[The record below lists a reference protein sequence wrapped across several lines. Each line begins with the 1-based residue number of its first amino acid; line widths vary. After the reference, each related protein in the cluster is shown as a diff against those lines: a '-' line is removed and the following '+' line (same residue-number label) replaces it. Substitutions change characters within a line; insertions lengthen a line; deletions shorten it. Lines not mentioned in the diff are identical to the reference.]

1 MYGHQAHTVDPRD
14 LPTYTIPEAARYL
27 GVPAATVRYW
37 SVGRGDCRP
46 LIEAPC
52 HSPTL
57 LSFLNLTELF
67 IVAAIRRKFQLPMS
81 KVRKAID
88 FLLERILD
96 PDEQRHPL
104 ISRMLATD
112 EIDLFIDE
120 WGSLI
125 SISQKGQMAIK
136 EVIGDTLKQIERD
149 DHGIPT
155 SFPLYADPNHES
167 PKIVINHGISG
178 GRPVIAGTGFATEV
192 IAERWKAGES
202 IERLAQDYER
212 KAAEIEEAVRCELRS
227 AA

>member
-27 GVPAATVRYW
+27 RVPSATVRYW

-46 LIEAPC
+46 LIEVPC

-155 SFPLYADPNHES
+155 SFPLYTDPNHQS
-167 PKIVINHGISG
+167 PKIVISHGISG

-212 KAAEIEEAVRCELRS
+212 KAAEIEYVVWHEVGQ